1 MVVDCNAY
9 CDCSLFLV
17 RYKIM
22 KPYDLT
28 KLSVER
34 LADISQR
41 RPDLRRAIEQEMTE
55 RKESNYYYDTYHR
68 DLREA
73 YEI

>member
-1 MVVDCNAY
+1 
-9 CDCSLFLV
+9 
-17 RYKIM
+17 M